1 MPLMPIRKKLMCG
14 MNSIKQYQAITFGG
28 VERNPVLTCEG
39 TVIPVQ
45 DELELLGVTPDS
57 KLKFEGQMRKI
68 CRKVSQQ
75 VAVLNRLKKILPF
88 ELRTDIYSAFI
99 TPHFNY
105 CSEPWHHCGKRG
117 SGKPK
122 KINERALRFVTR
134 DKSTMYETLL
144 K

>member
-1 MPLMPIRKKLMCG
+1 M
-14 MNSIKQYQAITFGG
+14 
-28 VERNPVLTCEG
+28 LTCEG

-57 KLKFEGQMRKI
+57 KLKFEGLMRKI

-88 ELRTDIYSAFI
+88 ELRTDIYRAFI

-122 KINERALRFVTR
+122 KIIERALRFVTR
-134 DKSTMYETLL
+134 AKSTIYETLL
-144 K
+144 KELNLMSRLNQIIVKMATGVYKAIHG